1 MRVVD
6 AYRASDNV
14 AVCDCGSCD
23 AAYSIWVM
31 GNKRIKVPVNDWDCS
46 CKAWRK
52 GLGFT
57 MQKASEALGIPVK
70 TWESWEYG
78 SREPVGYAK
87 EAIATKMVE
96 FLKLK
101 KVVLRKQNRATKRM
115 NENKP
120 TKD

>member
-6 AYRASDNV
+6 AYRVDADM

-31 GNKRIKVPVNDWDCS
+31 GDKRVKVPINDWDSS

-57 MQKASEALGIPVK
+57 MQKASEALGVSVK

-78 SREPVGYAK
+78 SREPVGYSK
-87 EAIATKMVE
+87 EAIASKMVE

-101 KVVLRKQNRATKRM
+101 KVVLRKQTRTVKKL
-115 NENKP
+115 NENQP

>member
-1 MRVVD
+1 MRVID
-6 AYRASDNV
+6 AYRASDDV

-31 GNKRIKVPVNDWDCS
+31 GDKRVKVPVNDWDCS

-57 MQKASEALGIPVK
+57 MQKASEALGVPIK

-78 SREPVGYAK
+78 SRQPSGFAK
-87 EAIATKMVE
+87 EAITSKMVK
-96 FLKLK
+96 FLKIK
-101 KVVLRKQNRATKRM
+101 KRNMRTEVR
-115 NENKP
+115 ENKP
-120 TKD
+120 IKD